1 MDYNDKGMFLSQSAY
16 AKEILQRAGM
26 QDCKPITTPVDI
38 KSKLSQEGGD
48 KITDSTLYRSLA
60 GALQYL
66 TLTRPDIQY
75 AVHQLCLFM
84 HDPLVTHLTAL
95 KRVLRYL
102 QGTLSHGLQLHKS
115 SSNVPTAYTDAD

>member
-1 MDYNDKGMFLSQSAY
+1 MFLSQSAY